1 MSVGACADKKRRPS
15 EAEVEQAIGTG
26 LALWRALVAHLRAR
40 EKRLG

>member
-26 LALWRALVAHLRAR
+26 LALWRALVAMRAR
-40 EKRLG
+40 EKGLG